1 MIRTYIIKKMFNVDG
16 KKRRSY
22 LGGYIDVLEH
32 KAFFNGTKE
41 NAMLFTLDNGNAEI
55 ARLNKISIT
64 NVRFTLV
71 IEDIATPNTTVNIL
85 KGRST
90 DTKKQFMVTDFN
102 DLKITDK
109 KQDET
114 ENAVVAFDRAFEVL

>member
-1 MIRTYIIKKMFNVDG
+1 MFNVDG

-41 NAMLFTLDNGNAEI
+41 NAMLFTLI

-102 DLKITDK
+102 DLKITDIT
-109 KQDET
+109 E